1 MKLYKLR
8 EDFADFLE
16 SLEKNGKALILM
28 SLLTILIMGIITIA
42 VFFLSV
48 KGREEV
54 MVPNVVG
61 KELPQALLEMQVKE
75 LYPKLQLKYSN
86 FVDDKG
92 MVLEQSPPAGS
103 IVKAGRRINL
113 VVSRGA
119 VIDTVKN
126 YVGQKVDSLK
136 LDLQSLFTGY
146 TRPLIVL
153 DEDYS
158 FEYNELEE
166 GTILWQDPPPD
177 TRIVD
182 PVVLKVGV
190 SKGAEYDKVLV
201 PSLEKL
207 SLNDTLL
214 VMNRTKLLYDFSYRK
229 PELDEGL
236 GRVVSQMPAENT
248 LVNAYSRVSVV
259 LAYPEDL
266 EENGLVYGVFE
277 EVLQEFPYAVELK
290 LEAILPQGNRYSLV
304 QFYHLGGMVSIPYA
318 VEHGTELVLS
328 ISNKEVVRFL
338 VD

>member
-1 MKLYKLR
+1 MKIQKIR

-16 SLEKNGKALILM
+16 SLEANGKALVLM
-28 SLLTILIMGIITIA
+28 SFLTILVMGIITVA

-48 KGREEV
+48 KGKEEV

-61 KELPQALLEMQVKE
+61 KELSAALLEMQVKE

-86 FVDDKG
+86 FVEDKG
-92 MVLEQSPPAGS
+92 NVLEQSPPAGS

-126 YVGQKVDSLK
+126 YVGQKVDTVK

-153 DEDYS
+153 DEDYA
-158 FEYNELEE
+158 FEFNNQEE
-166 GTILWQDPPPD
+166 GTILWQDPLPD
-177 TRIVD
+177 TKITD

-190 SKGAEYDKVLV
+190 SKGAAYDKVRV
-201 PSLEKL
+201 PALENL

-214 VMNRTKLLYDFSYRK
+214 VMNRTKLLYDFSFRK
-229 PELDEGL
+229 PELDEEL
-236 GRVVSQMPAENT
+236 GRVVSQLPVQET
-248 LVNAYSRVSVV
+248 YVNAYSRVSVV
-259 LAYPEDL
+259 LAYPEEL
-266 EENGLVYGVFE
+266 EEGGLVYGIFE

-290 LEAILPQGNRYSLV
+290 LEAIVPEGSRYSLV
-304 QFYHLGGMVSIPYA
+304 QFYHLGGRVSIPYA
-318 VEHGTELVLS
+318 VERGTELILS
-328 ISNKEVVRFL
+328 IANKEVVRFL